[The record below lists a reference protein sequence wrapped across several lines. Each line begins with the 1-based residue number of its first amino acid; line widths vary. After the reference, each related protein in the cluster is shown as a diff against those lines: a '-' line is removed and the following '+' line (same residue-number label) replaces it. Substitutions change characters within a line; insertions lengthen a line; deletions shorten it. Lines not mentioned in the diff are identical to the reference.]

1 MNPILGGKMM
11 KILVI
16 NPGATSTK
24 ICVFE
29 DENEVMR
36 VGIDHDAAEL
46 AKYPHIVDQA
56 PFRKAAILE
65 AVANN
70 GYKIEDFDA
79 VCGRGGLFK
88 HIPSGTYRVNDAV
101 IRDILNPPYG
111 EHAANLGAYI
121 SKDIA
126 DSIGAPAF
134 FVDPVCVDEMEPLA
148 RYSGL
153 GLPGFERQSFFHPLN
168 HKSVARK
175 AAREI
180 GRAYEELNLIICH
193 LGGGVSVAAHKKG
206 KVIDVNNVKDDG
218 AMGMDRGGALP
229 ANALVNLCFKEGM
242 TKAEVKRIIG
252 QEAGIYSYTGTKD
265 FRDVENAAFKDGDQK
280 MLEAFRA
287 IAYQLA
293 KDIGAM
299 SAVLRYNVDAIIF
312 TGGMAYSE
320 RFCEEIASYVSKIA
334 PIMRFP
340 GEEEMKALA
349 EGALRALRTGI
360 VQTYE

>member
-1 MNPILGGKMM
+1 M

-29 DENEVMR
+29 DEEEVMR
-36 VGIDHDAAEL
+36 VGIDHDAAEI
-46 AKYPHIVDQA
+46 AKYPHVVDQA

-65 AVANN
+65 TIEKN
-70 GYKIEDFDA
+70 GYKLEDFDA
-79 VCGRGGLFK
+79 ICGRGGLFK
-88 HIPSGTYRVNDAV
+88 HIPSGTYKVNDAV
-101 IRDILNPPYG
+101 IHDIEDPPYG

-121 SKDIA
+121 SKELA
-126 DSIGAPAF
+126 DSVGIPAF

-153 GLPGFERQSFFHPLN
+153 GLEGFERQSFFHPLN

-175 AAREI
+175 AAKHL
-180 GRAYEELNLIICH
+180 GKAYEELNLIVCH

-206 KVIDVNNVKDDG
+206 RVVDVNNVKDDG

-242 TKAEVKRIIG
+242 TKADVKRIIG
-252 QEAGIYSYTGTKD
+252 QEAGVYSYTGTKD
-265 FRDVENAAFKDGDQK
+265 FRDVENAAFNDGDEK
-280 MLEAFRA
+280 MLMAFKA

-320 RFCEEIASYVSKIA
+320 RFCDEIASYVSKIA

-340 GEEEMKALA
+340 GEEEMRALA
-349 EGALRALRTGI
+349 EGALKALRTGHWE
-360 VQTYE
+360 TYE

>member
-1 MNPILGGKMM
+1 MK

-36 VGIDHDAAEL
+36 VGIDHDAAEI
-46 AKYPHIVDQA
+46 AKYPHVVDQA
-56 PFRKAAILE
+56 PFRKEAILKTIE
-65 AVANN
+65 EK
-70 GYKIEDFDA
+70 GYKLTDFDA
-79 VCGRGGLFK
+79 ICGRGGLFK
-88 HIPSGTYRVNDAV
+88 HIPSGTYKVNDAV
-101 IRDILNPPYG
+101 IRDIKNPPYG

-121 SKDIA
+121 SKKLA
-126 DSIGAPAF
+126 DSVGIPSF

-153 GLPGFERQSFFHPLN
+153 GLEGFERQSFFHPLN

-175 AAREI
+175 AAKQL
-180 GRAYEELNLIICH
+180 GKAYEELNLVICH

-206 KVIDVNNVKDDG
+206 KVVDVNNVKDDG

-242 TKAEVKRIIG
+242 TKADVKRIIG

-265 FRDVENAAFKDGDQK
+265 FRVVENAAFDDGDEK
-280 MLEAFRA
+280 MLMAFKA

-299 SAVLRYNVDAIIF
+299 SAVLRYDVDAIIF

-320 RFCEEIASYVSKIA
+320 RFCEEISSYVSKIA

-349 EGALRALRTGI
+349 EGALKALETGHWE
-360 VQTYE
+360 VYE

>member
-1 MNPILGGKMM
+1 MLYM

-29 DENEVMR
+29 DEEEVMR
-36 VGIDHDAAEL
+36 VGIDHDAAEI
-46 AKYPHIVDQA
+46 AKYPHVVDQA
-56 PFRKAAILE
+56 PFRKEAILNTIAE
-65 AVANN
+65 K
-70 GYKIEDFDA
+70 GYKLEDFDA
-79 VCGRGGLFK
+79 ICGRGGLFK

-101 IRDILNPPYG
+101 IHDIENPPYG

-121 SKDIA
+121 SKELA
-126 DSIGAPAF
+126 DSVGIPAF

-175 AAREI
+175 AAKQL

-206 KVIDVNNVKDDG
+206 RVVDVN
-218 AMGMDRGGALP
+218 
-229 ANALVNLCFKEGM
+229 
-242 TKAEVKRIIG
+242 KRIIG
-252 QEAGIYSYTGTKD
+252 QEAGVYSYTGTKD
-265 FRDVENAAFKDGDQK
+265 FRDVENAAFEDGDEK
-280 MLEAFRA
+280 MMMAFKA

-299 SAVLRYNVDAIIF
+299 SAVLRFNVDAIIF

-320 RFCEEIASYVSKIA
+320 RFCDEIGSYVNKIA
-334 PIMRFP
+334 PILRFP
-340 GEEEMKALA
+340 GEEEMRALA
-349 EGALRALRTGI
+349 EGALKALRTGHWEI
-360 VQTYE
+360 YE